1 MRVSYIKTVDIQ
13 YTVSTI
19 VAVVVVVV
27 VHCLPNIKFRLFF
40 IKTNMER
47 QIQ

>member
-13 YTVSTI
+13 YTASTI
-19 VAVVVVVV
+19 VAVVVVV